1 VSGRPHSDY
10 CIPAVY
16 HLSIIQSAPP
26 YLTLNIVVSACRLL
40 AWDAM
45 FNAPKHPGTQIGIH
59 CTCTYRCPNCWTRIG
74 TEKVNGLWNL
84 AHCCTLWSSCFH
96 PFPLCQT
103 SQVSPL
109 LQGRLLAMC
118 KTHLLNM
125 HMTFDS

>member
-1 VSGRPHSDY
+1 MSGRPHSDY

-16 HLSIIQSAPP
+16 CLSIIKSAPP
-26 YLTLNIVVSACRLL
+26 DSYESGVCLQAFS
-40 AWDAM
+40 WDAT
-45 FNAPKHPGTQIGIH
+45 FNAPEHPGTQIGIH

-84 AHCCTLWSSCFH
+84 AHRCTLWSSCFR

-103 SQVSPL
+103 SDASPL

-118 KTHLLNM
+118 KTHLLNIY
-125 HMTFDS
+125 MTFDS